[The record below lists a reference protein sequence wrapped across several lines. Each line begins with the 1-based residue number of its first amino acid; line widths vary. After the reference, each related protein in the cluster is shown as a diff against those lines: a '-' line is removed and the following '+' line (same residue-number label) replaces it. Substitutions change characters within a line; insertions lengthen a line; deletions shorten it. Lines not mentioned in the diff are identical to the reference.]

1 MLSPTHIATR
11 SGGRPSV
18 PAWTAAKRG
27 FLSLG
32 PVWHK
37 TAEATMP
44 AEARFA
50 RVAGHP
56 ASERL
61 VTITTRPPS
70 SRTSVVNARAPGRA
84 VAARRSTHAAH
95 VSDENPCPTAAR
107 SRW

>member
-32 PVWHK
+32 PVWHR
-37 TAEATMP
+37 TAAATMP

-50 RVAGHP
+50 RVAGQPGLGAVGHDHDAP
-56 ASERL
+56 AEL
-61 VTITTRPPS
+61 
-70 SRTSVVNARAPGRA
+70 AHEGR
-84 VAARRSTHAAH
+84 
-95 VSDENPCPTAAR
+95 
-107 SRW
+107 